1 MATEPVIADMFRLF
15 GEIWPREAAAISPTT
30 VQVYS
35 RVLADVEDDL
45 LKAGIVHLL
54 SEATFWPKPAE
65 VRRSCLRLV
74 QRNERTA
81 GEAWAMVGQYLNLPQ
96 STWIGGRRY
105 RAKPLPEDVQRAVD
119 AVGGI
124 SYLRQSADVVADRA
138 RFLQAYEA
146 LQARESE
153 RARMLPEVRR
163 VVERVA
169 AGSAARRLEAGE

>member
-1 MATEPVIADMFRLF
+1 MATEPVIANMFRLF

-105 RAKPLPEDVQRAVD
+105 RAKPLPDDVQRAVD

-146 LQARESE
+146 MRTREQE
-153 RARMLPEVRR
+153 HARMLPEVRQ
-163 VVERVA
+163 VVQ
-169 AGSAARRLEAGE
+169 RLGPAPALVEAGE

>member
-1 MATEPVIADMFRLF
+1 MASEDMIGRMFALL
-15 GEIWPREAAAISPTT
+15 GEVWPKEAANISPTT
-30 VQVYS
+30 VEVYS
-35 RVLADVEDDL
+35 RILADIDDDL
-45 LKAGIVHLL
+45 LKAGVVHLL

-65 VRRSCLRLV
+65 VRRAALRLV

-81 GEAWAMVGQYLNLPQ
+81 GEAWAMVGRYLNLPQ
-96 STWIGGRRY
+96 TTWIGGVRY
-105 RAKPLPEDVQRAVD
+105 RARALPEDVQRAVE

-124 SYLRQSADVVADRA
+124 SYLRQSENVMADRA